1 MPDATTEYPIAVT
14 NAVSALRLAGVAS
27 PYRLLLSAP
36 LYTAVAETTGHGYP
50 IHEHIVRVLGEDGK
64 SFGHLHRRGG
74 DAELPRR
81 RLRSHLGQDASIG
94 YLPHDADSVDLYIEE
109 SPTCQAHS
117 PETSVVL
124 S

>member
-1 MPDATTEYPIAVT
+1 LPDATTEYPIAVT

-81 RLRSHLGQDASIG
+81 RLRSHLGQDASMAIC
-94 YLPHDADSVDLYIEE
+94 LTMLTASI
-109 SPTCQAHS
+109 S
-117 PETSVVL
+117 TSRSRRPARRTARRL
-124 S
+124 RSF